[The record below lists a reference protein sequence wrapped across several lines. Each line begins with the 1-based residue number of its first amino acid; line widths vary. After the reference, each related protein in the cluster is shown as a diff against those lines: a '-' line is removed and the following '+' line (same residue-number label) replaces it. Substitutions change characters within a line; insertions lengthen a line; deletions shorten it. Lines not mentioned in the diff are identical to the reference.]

1 MNDSVLVHK
10 HLIVR
15 AEAVNPPMDV
25 QHLTDWLHNFINSI
39 NMKVLMGPYVTY
51 HDVPGNR
58 GITGAAIIET
68 SHIVMHVWDE
78 CSPALMQFDVYSC
91 GAFDPETICKKITR
105 DFDVTK
111 IEYKFLDRENDLTD
125 IGGGSFKPLTAKSY
139 EDKVKLEKEKI
150 LLKNRKEVDIN
161 KDGSGYTI
169 KEGPN
174 KGKTLAH
181 IRIPTKK
188 LNDKDTVVLLI
199 TAGVLILLAVIIVG
213 DYLVALE
220 ENRPVDE
227 SVITLMKMS
236 VTGLIGVIGGYIGG
250 KN

>member
-1 MNDSVLVHK
+1 MRVGGFQGLKSIINFHDERRFISAQTSYRKSGSCPSSDGRNVLT
-10 HLIVR
+10 
-15 AEAVNPPMDV
+15 E
-25 QHLTDWLHNFINSI
+25 WLQDFITSI
-39 NMKVLMGPYVTY
+39 NMKVLMGPYVIY

-91 GAFDPETICKKITR
+91 GAFDPETICRKITK

-111 IEYKFLDRENDLTD
+111 IEYKFIDRENNLTD

-139 EDKVKLEKEKI
+139 EDKIKLEKEKV

-181 IRIPTKK
+181 IRIPTRG
-188 LNDKDTVVLLI
+188 I
-199 TAGVLILLAVIIVG
+199 
-213 DYLVALE
+213 
-220 ENRPVDE
+220 
-227 SVITLMKMS
+227 
-236 VTGLIGVIGGYIGG
+236 
-250 KN
+250 